1 MAILVQLQS
10 SPKQVVLMRLLKSA
24 FQEHHGH
31 EVNTELEQQILEKAE
46 EAEKKWLM
54 EIILLAILFF
64 LVAFSQGNSRHEGE
78 DEGDSENVKNDQEEA
93 EARTLNMGILATI
106 LNLMTY
112 SNAHYGHLAEEGR
125 KRTGSKD
132 IPEEEKKKKLKKKR
146 TKVKNGGES

>member
-1 MAILVQLQS
+1 
-10 SPKQVVLMRLLKSA
+10 MRLLKSA
-24 FQEHHGH
+24 FEEHHGH
-31 EVNTELEQQILEKAE
+31 EANTELEQHILEKAE

-112 SNAHYGHLAEEGR
+112 SNAHYGHQGEEGR
-125 KRTGSKD
+125 KWTGSKD

>member
-1 MAILVQLQS
+1 MG
-10 SPKQVVLMRLLKSA
+10 MRLTQSLNNRFWK
-24 FQEHHGH
+24 
-31 EVNTELEQQILEKAE
+31 KAE